1 MLVTNNQSYNNYNPL
16 FGAKL
21 GWRATYELKDTPLML
36 KEISQKLKNMGE
48 PTTIVDIMSQDSK
61 KGRMYSLRLFNEIF
75 GDKYSISLLKD
86 NHNKDV
92 VSSSAKDFIRS
103 LARIT
108 KTTLENKEYSIFN
121 KIKKEFS
128 SSLPL
133 IKSLR
138 EIIKSAEKKGKYLS
152 PKSEQIFFNNL

>member
-21 GWRATYELKDTPLML
+21 GWRATYVLKDSPLML
-36 KEISQKLKNMGE
+36 KEVSQKLINMGE

>member
-48 PTTIVDIMSQDSK
+48 PTTIVDIMSHDTK

-75 GDKYSISLLKD
+75 GDKYSISILKD

-92 VSSSAKDFIRS
+92 VSSSARNFISS
-103 LARIT
+103 LASIT
-108 KTTLENKEYSIFN
+108 KTTVENKEYSIFN

-138 EIIKSAEKKGKYLS
+138 GMIKSAEKNGKYLS
-152 PKSEQIFFNNL
+152 LKSEQIFFNNL